1 MSPLPKP
8 STEVPSTTALQPLAT
23 ITGSAV
29 CSSQAESGITG
40 LGLEVA
46 QRESLRDL
54 QIRVGTPDGL
64 STFRRP
70 SWHEP
75 CTLPAT
81 PVRRQVL
88 GCVSCSGID
97 EFHLWGYDYGRVGQG
112 RACPQQYG
120 TRLGLQRVRTQT
132 HVRISKAKLQTDADI
147 QAWQRKYATAQPSK
161 RWSAGLEPHVFSRMT
176 EPQTSRESSHKAL
189 KVPSPET

>member
-8 STEVPSTTALQPLAT
+8 STEVPSTTVLQPLAT
-23 ITGSAV
+23 VTGSAA

-97 EFHLWGYDYGRVGQG
+97 EFHRFTSGATTGWDRAGMPSAVRDSVG
-112 RACPQQYG
+112 
-120 TRLGLQRVRTQT
+120 
-132 HVRISKAKLQTDADI
+132 S
-147 QAWQRKYATAQPSK
+147 AT
-161 RWSAGLEPHVFSRMT
+161 G
-176 EPQTSRESSHKAL
+176 SHPNPCSNL
-189 KVPSPET
+189 KS